1 MSRPV
6 DISSFPDISRCP
18 IYIRSKISSINLILP
33 TMLLQATII
42 RNYFVK
48 TQTSMASFRPPD
60 LSIMF

>member
-33 TMLLQATII
+33 TLW
-42 RNYFVK
+42 FVYVIHG
-48 TQTSMASFRPPD
+48 QYGH
-60 LSIMF
+60 